1 MTVHL
6 WDAQQGAPT
15 LAAQALGAT
24 TEYGVAFQ
32 VTQATELSQLR
43 WYRVQAGSAN
53 APTTLRI
60 WRADTS
66 QVVYTAGSVPDNNAV
81 GWQTHTLSPTVTLAT
96 GIEYRVAACWPAGSK
111 QPYFTTLPSPPSG
124 LAWSSTVRRFNLGA
138 CAFPAATNANAE
150 YEAADVGVDITP
162 GTIPQTPATY
172 ADLLNQLAAWLIS
185 TGDNTHQADG
195 LPWLTK
201 GVVDTINT
209 ATSAIKTVT
218 DRLDS
223 LSNGAI
229 SNLNAWS
236 SGAITKLNQASDLAN
251 NWPTLLNDRI
261 FGSSAGGGSAFS
273 ALADQIANDTYP
285 LSPVQFPDTGWAQV
299 ADTTFDT
306 SLAWAQ
312 EADLYVVSFAD
323 LGLNIVNTVA
333 AGVDVSY
340 RLAWWSPLNGGF
352 ARERRFIDFPD
363 AHLEDGGRRMPGL
376 LLHSRPGGTGTVQA
390 WTYTP

>member
-15 LAAQALGAT
+15 LPAGALGAT

-32 VTQATELSQLR
+32 VTQTTELSQLR

-81 GWQTHTLSPTVTLAT
+81 GWQTHTLSPTVTLAP

-124 LAWSSTVRRFNLGA
+124 LAWSSTVRRFNSGA
-138 CAFPAATNANAE
+138 CAFPATTNANAE
-150 YEAADVGVDITP
+150 YEAVDVGVDITP

-185 TGDNTHQADG
+185 TGDNTHQVDG
-195 LPWLTK
+195 LPWLIK
-201 GVVDTINT
+201 GVVDAVAAELSTVHGVVDAVEDLVDGLPTPINT
-209 ATSAIKTVT
+209 I
-218 DRLDS
+218 
-223 LSNGAI
+223 LSWGLSGTQADIDTILTWIALAESQLTGA
-229 SNLNAWS
+229 
-236 SGAITKLNQASDLAN
+236 
-251 NWPTLLNDRI
+251 
-261 FGSSAGGGSAFS
+261 SAGGGSAFS
-273 ALADQIANDTYP
+273 ALADQIASATSP
-285 LSPVQFPDTGWAQV
+285 LSPVQFPSTGWAQV

-312 EADLYVVSFAD
+312 AADLYVVTFTD
-323 LGLNIVNTVA
+323 LGSNIVNTVA
-333 AGVDVSY
+333 AGIDVSY
-340 RLAWWSPLNGGF
+340 RLAWWTPLNGGF
-352 ARERRFIDFPD
+352 SRERRFIDFLD
-363 AHLEDGGRRMPGL
+363 SHLEDGGRRMPGL
-376 LLHSRPGGTGTVQA
+376 LLHSPAGGTGTVQA